1 MSACL
6 MAGAVAITLA
16 GPAFR
21 LEWTH
26 SVERTGWREEWRI
39 EADGLHLTEAAVR
52 GSGAGMEPGEG
63 AVLRNGWYVWNPHL
77 PPQPELLL
85 AASGATPGAWHLCDT
100 AACHDIGGPASAAIR
115 LRPCP

>member
-1 MSACL
+1 

-16 GPAFR
+16 GPDFR

-26 SVERTGWREEWRI
+26 SVERIGWREEWRI
-39 EADGLHLTEAAVR
+39 EPEGLRLREAAVK

-63 AVLRNGWYVWNPHL
+63 AVLRDGWYVWTPHL

-85 AASGATPGAWHLCDT
+85 AASGATPGAWHLCD
-100 AACHDIGGPASAAIR
+100 ASECRDLGTMAGAAIR
-115 LRPCP
+115 LRPCA